1 MTKFFCNY
9 PWRHTYV
16 EANGRRKL
24 CCMSKDYIT
33 KDNGYNHFD
42 MSKDHIVDGW
52 NGNYMKNIR
61 RSMINGE
68 RLSTCEKCL
77 SIEDSGVPSMRSTQG
92 QASYLEQTSA
102 DGSYPHFPKSVEL
115 HFGNICNLRCKM
127 CSSWFSHSIG
137 KELMKIG
144 EEDPDFIDWI
154 KKENANVNNW
164 TPEFEKVYDW
174 FTVPKIKRSVFDYV
188 SNHVEHLNVVGG
200 EPTVIP
206 EFYELLEYCHN
217 QGTLKNKFIQLIT
230 NVTNTNPKLTSWLS
244 DTERFYVHCSVD
256 GLEERNK
263 YIRYPA
269 DWNTVLKSID
279 FYKYLV
285 NKHHNKDKCTVY
297 VASSWQS
304 LNIDQL
310 IDYTKFFNEKE
321 VGVAFMP
328 KVVSPIICNYS
339 TLPVSYRKE
348 IKEKLQAQ
356 FARLKTSNDYQTDNI
371 EKIIKHLDVSESE
384 DVERQNY
391 ILKCFTKYN
400 DTLDKHRPFKSWRD
414 LLPDLER
421 HIIQAIGQQ

>member
-1 MTKFFCNY
+1 
-9 PWRHTYV
+9 
-16 EANGRRKL
+16 
-24 CCMSKDYIT
+24 
-33 KDNGYNHFD
+33 
-42 MSKDHIVDGW
+42 
-52 NGNYMKNIR
+52 
-61 RSMINGE
+61 
-68 RLSTCEKCL
+68 
-77 SIEDSGVPSMRSTQG
+77 
-92 QASYLEQTSA
+92 
-102 DGSYPHFPKSVEL
+102 
-115 HFGNICNLRCKM
+115 
-127 CSSWFSHSIG
+127 
-137 KELMKIG
+137 
-144 EEDPDFIDWI
+144 
-154 KKENANVNNW
+154 
-164 TPEFEKVYDW
+164 
-174 FTVPKIKRSVFDYV
+174 
-188 SNHVEHLNVVGG
+188 
-200 EPTVIP
+200 
-206 EFYELLEYCHN
+206 
-217 QGTLKNKFIQLIT
+217 
-230 NVTNTNPKLTSWLS
+230 
-244 DTERFYVHCSVD
+244 
-256 GLEERNK
+256 
-263 YIRYPA
+263 
-269 DWNTVLKSID
+269 
-279 FYKYLV
+279 V